1 MTVRYHGAYSGLYTY
16 EVVGIY
22 CTGTDNNWETCAKA
36 RRNFATIVQGSDP
49 AEDWTLCVRVQ
60 VLDYFPRGG
69 SLYGGTLVTL
79 YGWEF
84 VDDPDRIGE
93 NIVKMG
99 QYRTEIV
106 NGVESRRL
114 GTRN

>member
-1 MTVRYHGAYSGLYTY
+1 MTVRYHGAYSGNYTY

-22 CTGTDNNWETCAKA
+22 CTDSNDWEACTKEE
-36 RRNFATIVQGSDP
+36 RNFATIVQGSSDP
-49 AEDWTLCVRVQ
+49 VEDWTLCVRVQ
-60 VLDYFPRGG
+60 VLDYFPRRG

-99 QYRTEIV
+99 HDV
-106 NGVESRRL
+106 GM
-114 GTRN
+114 GTTS